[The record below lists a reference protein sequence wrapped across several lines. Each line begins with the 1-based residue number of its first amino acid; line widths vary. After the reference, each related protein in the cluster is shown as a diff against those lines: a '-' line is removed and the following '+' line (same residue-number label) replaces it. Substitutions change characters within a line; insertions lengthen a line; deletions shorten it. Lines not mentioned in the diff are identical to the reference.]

1 MKNHLQW
8 VLLALMCSASAAFSQ
23 DTLYYRNGSTQ
34 IVRITEVGIDEVKY
48 RDYKNQDAPTFNIE
62 KNELKRIG
70 FADGTSF
77 KFNEDPLDL
86 KPSQE
91 LAKKTHAVK
100 FEFFSPLADNITIGF
115 EHLVKKGV
123 SFEYKAGFIGA
134 GFSRNENEN
143 LSGMLVKFGVKF
155 MNSPEYY
162 SKGMKRTHPLRG
174 GYIKPE
180 IIFNKYQ
187 STITEN
193 FLFATNPPV
202 ITEYDVTNYAVNIV
216 FGKQKVL
223 GEIAV
228 LDYYIGLGYG
238 GQQVDK
244 TVNQNNSNPPFT
256 SDTESFSGVYSH
268 TFGGKQF
275 PFVFSG
281 GLSLGI
287 LF

>member
-1 MKNHLQW
+1 
-8 VLLALMCSASAAFSQ
+8 MCSGSAAFSQ

-34 IVRITEVGIDEVKY
+34 IVKITEVGIDEVKF

-70 FADGTSF
+70 FADGSSF

-91 LAKKTHAVK
+91 HAKKTHAVK
-100 FEFFSPLADNITIGF
+100 FEFFSPLADNITVGF

-134 GFSRNENEN
+134 GFSRNDNEK

-180 IIFNKYQ
+180 IIFNKYKSQ
-187 STITEN
+187 TKTDN
-193 FLFATNPPV
+193 FPYFNPLTV
-202 ITEYDVTNYAVNIV
+202 TEYDVTNYAVNIV
-216 FGKQKVL
+216 FGKQKIL
-223 GEIAV
+223 GEMAV
-228 LDYYIGLGYG
+228 LDYYIGVGYG
-238 GQQVDK
+238 GQQIEK
-244 TVNQNNSNPPFT
+244 TVVQNNSNLPFT
-256 SDTESFSGVYSH
+256 DDTDSFSGVYSH

-275 PFVFSG
+275 PFVISG
-281 GLSLGI
+281 GLTLGI
-287 LF
+287 IF